1 MVEPFQSFLEGPA
14 SLALDGYPL
23 SADAS
28 VTRPELSSS
37 VFEADRLIN
46 ILDAARL
53 GAWEWN
59 IQTGA
64 LRLNER
70 WAEMLG
76 YTLAEL
82 QPISIETCA
91 RLRHPKDQAAAI
103 LKAKAHLSG
112 KEPYF
117 EAEVRMRHKD
127 GHWVWILDRARLVSR
142 SEDGQPL
149 VMVGAHQDI
158 TARKVFE
165 AELART
171 SERLRLCMDLA
182 GIGVWEMDYSDEGG
196 FHFDHRVRDIY
207 GFDVEGDWIA
217 RDRAMDHVHPQDRIE
232 LRADGQRSLETGLP
246 VQSFFRVQKQDGTVR
261 HVEAHALASKT
272 VDGRPILV
280 GLNRDISEDVAR
292 TAELETKR
300 VEAEAAA
307 VAKGRFLATMSHEI
321 RTPMN
326 GVIGM
331 LIALQRSDLAPVDQE
346 HAEIALKSATH
357 LLHLLDDI
365 LEVSRLEA
373 GQVTLSPRDFDPRT
387 MANEVVDL
395 FSRGNLQLGVEL
407 ALNVGAE
414 VPKCVSA
421 DEDRVRQI
429 LTNFVGNAVKFT
441 EAGQIDVEV
450 GYRADDESLLISVR
464 DTGIG
469 IAAETCNRLFGR
481 FVQADASTTRRFG
494 GTGLGLSICREYADL
509 MSGRIGVESEEGKGS
524 RFWLEVPA
532 LARNATRPTQSEPAI
547 AANRPLRL
555 LVAED
560 NPTNQRV
567 IAALLS
573 SFGHSYTVVPD
584 GQQAVAAVS
593 SSDFDAVLMDVQ
605 MPVMD
610 GITATRRIRELGERA
625 RTLPIIALTANAM
638 PGQKEEYLAAGM
650 TDYLAKPIDIR
661 ALHASLEKVS
671 LS

>member
-1 MVEPFQSFLEGPA
+1 MEKTQSHPE
-14 SLALDGYPL
+14 YPP
-23 SADAS
+23 
-28 VTRPELSSS
+28 TRVQSGGLPGSDRAAATDTGAAPPL
-37 VFEADRLIN
+37 EADRLN
-46 ILDAARL
+46 DVLDAARL

-59 IQTGA
+59 IQTGD
-64 LRLNER
+64 LRLNAR

-91 RLRHPKDQAAAI
+91 RLRHPADQAAA
-103 LKAKAHLSG
+103 LVKAEAHLSG

-117 EAEVRMRHKD
+117 EAEVRMRHKA

-142 SEDGQPL
+142 SADGRPL
-149 VMVGAHQDI
+149 IMVGAHQDI

-182 GIGVWEMDYSDEGG
+182 GIGVWEMDFSEDGG
-196 FHFDHRVRDIY
+196 FSFDNRVREIY
-207 GFDVEGDWIA
+207 GFQVDGEWIA
-217 RDRAMDHVHPQDRIE
+217 RERAMDHVHPDDRKS

-246 VQSFFRVQKQDGTVR
+246 VQSFFRIQRNDGTVR
-261 HVEAHALASKT
+261 HVKAHALASRNAE
-272 VDGRPILV
+272 GRSVLV

-307 VAKGRFLATMSHEI
+307 VAKGQFLATMSHEI

-331 LIALQRSDLAPVDQE
+331 LTVLQRSKLAPMHQE

-357 LLHLLDDI
+357 LLHILDDI

-373 GQVTLSPRDFDPRT
+373 GQVSLVLRDFDPRI
-387 MANEVVDL
+387 MAREVTDL
-395 FSRGNLQLGVEL
+395 FSRGAVRPGVDL
-407 ALNVGAE
+407 KLDIATD
-414 VPKCVSA
+414 VPSWVRA

-441 EAGQIDVEV
+441 EAGRIDVEI
-450 GYRADDESLLISVR
+450 GYRTGDGCLLIAVK

-469 IAAETCNRLFGR
+469 ISPETCKRLFGR
-481 FVQADASTTRRFG
+481 FIQADASTTRRFG
-494 GTGLGLSICREYADL
+494 GTGLGLSICRQYADL
-509 MSGRIGVESEEGKGS
+509 MGGRIGVESEADRGS

-532 LARNATRPTQSEPAI
+532 PTGDGASPTPGEPEMADG
-547 AANRPLRL
+547 RCLRL

-560 NPTNQRV
+560 NLTNQRV
-567 IAALLS
+567 IAALLD
-573 SFGHSYTVVPD
+573 SFGHSFTIVPD
-584 GQQAVAAVS
+584 GEQAVAAVS
-593 SSDFDAVLMDVQ
+593 SGDFDAILMDIQ

-610 GITATRRIRELGERA
+610 GPTATRHIRALGGRA
-625 RTLPIIALTANAM
+625 SMLPIIALTANAM
-638 PGQKEEYLAAGM
+638 PGQRAEYLAAGM
-650 TDYLAKPIDIR
+650 TDYVAKPIDLR
-661 ALHASLEKVS
+661 ALHAALLKVAQF
-671 LS
+671 

>member
-1 MVEPFQSFLEGPA
+1 MAEKSQSRFEGQA
-14 SLALDGYPL
+14 PL
-23 SADAS
+23 TQHGPLQSADPS
-28 VTRPELSSS
+28 GRRQSESSS
-37 VFEADRLIN
+37 LFEADRLID

-91 RLRHPKDQAAAI
+91 RLRHPKDQAAAV
-103 LKAKAHLSG
+103 LKAEAHLSG
-112 KEPYF
+112 DEPYF

-142 SEDGQPL
+142 SPDGRPL
-149 VMVGAHQDI
+149 VIVGAHQDI
-158 TARKVFE
+158 TARKAFE

-182 GIGVWEMDYSDEGG
+182 GIGVWEMDFSDDGG
-196 FHFDHRVRDIY
+196 FNFDSRVRDIY
-207 GFDVEGDWIA
+207 DFQVEGDWIA
-217 RDRAMDHVHPQDRIE
+217 RERAMDHVHPQDRVQ
-232 LRADGQRSLETGLP
+232 LREDGQRALKSGLP
-246 VQSFFRVQKQDGTVR
+246 VQSFFRIQKQDGTVR
-261 HVEAHALASKT
+261 HVEAHALASKNSI
-272 VDGRPILV
+272 GRPILV
-280 GLNRDISEDVAR
+280 GLNRDISDDVSR

-331 LIALQRSDLAPVDQE
+331 LIALQRSDLAQIDHE

-373 GQVTLSPRDFDPRT
+373 GQVSLCPRDFDPRA
-387 MANEVVDL
+387 MANEVADL
-395 FSRGNLQLGVEL
+395 FSRGNVRLGVEL
-407 ALNVGAE
+407 TLNVGTE
-414 VPKCVSA
+414 VPQCLSA

-441 EAGQIDVEV
+441 EAGQIDIEV
-450 GYRADDESLLISVR
+450 GYRTADESLLIAVS

-469 IAAETCNRLFGR
+469 ISAATCNRLFGR
-481 FVQADASTTRRFG
+481 FIQADASTTRRFG

-509 MSGRIGVESEEGKGS
+509 MGGRIGVESEEGKGS

-532 LARNATRPTQSEPAI
+532 PARDAVSTTLTEPEMAP
-547 AANRPLRL
+547 NRPLRL

-567 IAALLS
+567 IAALLG
-573 SFGHSYTVVPD
+573 SFGHCFTIVPD
-584 GQQAVAAVS
+584 GKQAVEAVS
-593 SSDFDAVLMDVQ
+593 SGDFDAILMDVQ

-610 GITATRRIRELGERA
+610 GPTATRRIRELGGRA
-625 RTLPIIALTANAM
+625 GGLPIIALTANAM
-638 PGQKEEYLAAGM
+638 PGQKDEYLAAGM

-661 ALHASLEKVS
+661 ALYAALLKVA

>member
-1 MVEPFQSFLEGPA
+1 LQNSNP
-14 SLALDGYPL
+14 SLPKPDP
-23 SADAS
+23 
-28 VTRPELSSS
+28 SSLP
-37 VFEADRLIN
+37 FEADRLID

-53 GAWEWN
+53 GTWEWN
-59 IQTGA
+59 IQTGS

-91 RLRHPKDQAAAI
+91 RLRHPEDQAAAI
-103 LKAKAHLSG
+103 LKAQAHLSG
-112 KEPYF
+112 DEPYF

-142 SEDGQPL
+142 SADGQPL

-182 GIGVWEMDYSDEGG
+182 GIGVWEMDFSDDGG
-196 FHFDHRVRDIY
+196 FSFDSRVRDIY
-207 GFDVEGDWIA
+207 DFQVEGDWIA
-217 RDRAMDHVHPQDRIE
+217 RDRAMDHVHPQDRMD
-232 LRADGQRSLETGLP
+232 LFADSQRSLATGLP
-246 VQSFFRVQKQDGTVR
+246 VQSFFRVRKQDGTIC
-261 HVEAHALASKT
+261 HVESHALASK
-272 VDGRPILV
+272 DSEGRAILV

-331 LIALQRSDLAPVDQE
+331 LIALQRSSLAPIDHE

-365 LEVSRLEA
+365 LEMSRLEA
-373 GQVTLSPRDFDPRT
+373 GQVSLSPRDFDPGA
-387 MANEVVDL
+387 MANEVADL
-395 FSRGNLQLGVEL
+395 FSRGNVRPGVEL
-407 ALNVGAE
+407 TLSIGPE
-414 VPKCVSA
+414 VPPCLNA

-441 EAGQIDVEV
+441 EAGRIDIKV
-450 GYRADDESLLISVR
+450 GYRADQESLLISVS

-469 IAAETCNRLFGR
+469 ISAETCKRLFGR
-481 FVQADASTTRRFG
+481 FIQADASTTRRFG

-509 MSGRIGVESEEGKGS
+509 MGGRIGVESEENKGS
-524 RFWLEVPA
+524 RFWLELPA
-532 LARNATRPTQSEPAI
+532 PAGTAARPTMSEPDLAEG
-547 AANRPLRL
+547 RSLRL

-573 SFGHSYTVVPD
+573 SFGHSFTIVPD
-584 GQQAVAAVS
+584 GEQAVAAAS
-593 SSDFDAVLMDVQ
+593 NGDFDAILMDVQ

-610 GITATRRIRELGERA
+610 GPTATRRIRELGGRA
-625 RTLPIIALTANAM
+625 GLLPIIALTANAM
-638 PGQKEEYLAAGM
+638 PGQRDEYLAAGM

-661 ALHASLEKVS
+661 SLYAALSKVAPFQG
-671 LS
+671 